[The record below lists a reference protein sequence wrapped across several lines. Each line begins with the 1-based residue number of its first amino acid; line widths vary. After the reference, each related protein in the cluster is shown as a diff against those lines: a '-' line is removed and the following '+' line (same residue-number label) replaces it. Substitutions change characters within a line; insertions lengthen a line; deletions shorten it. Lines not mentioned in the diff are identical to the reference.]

1 MGLVGDITKIVLVLE
16 YDGTGYYGFQLQDN
30 VPTIQ
35 GELEKAIQ
43 ELTGEMSR
51 VIAASRTDTGVHA
64 RCQVVSFRTV
74 SILKTYKF
82 VEGLNYYLPADI
94 AVRAVYRVSDS
105 FNVRSDAVSR
115 EYKYRILNREA
126 RSPLWR
132 AFSYQVK
139 GNLNIQDMNS
149 ACQALTG
156 RHDFISFASELEEE
170 EMSGTVRDVYRAEV
184 VREGELVMF
193 ALEANSFLRH
203 QVRNTVGAL
212 IRVGQGKTSIA
223 EFHDIIEAKEQ
234 GLAGPAVPACGLCL
248 EKVNYPGPFQEMFNE
263 NL

>member
-1 MGLVGDITKIVLVLE
+1 LVGDITKIVLVLE

-35 GELEKAIQ
+35 GELESGIKK
-43 ELTGEMSR
+43 LTGEMTR

-64 RCQVVSFRTV
+64 RGQVVSFRTGSV
-74 SILKTYKF
+74 LPPQKF

-94 AVRAVYRVSDS
+94 AVKAAYRASDS

-115 EYKYRILNREA
+115 EYKYHILNSIA

-132 AFSYQVK
+132 AYSYQVK
-139 GNLNIQDMNS
+139 GNLNLADMNC
-149 ACQALTG
+149 ACQALMG
-156 RHDFISFASELEEE
+156 RHDFISFATKLEDD

-184 VREGELVMF
+184 VREGELVVF
-193 ALEANSFLRH
+193 DIEASSFLRH

-212 IRVGQGKTSIA
+212 IRVGLGKVGIE
-223 EFHDIIEAKEQ
+223 EFRGMIEAKES
-234 GLAGPAVPACGLCL
+234 GLAGPAAPACGLCL
-248 EKVNYPGPFQEMFNE
+248 EKVSYSRPFQERFNE